1 MNLLKLIFLWASLL
15 VASGLSAQETP
26 LWTRYPAISPDGKT
40 IAFCYK
46 GDIFLVPAE
55 GGKATQLTTH
65 PAYDYHPVWSPDSKT
80 IAFTSGRDGGMDLY
94 MLPVTGGTPT
104 RLTTFSGNAIPE
116 CFTPDGK
123 HILFRA
129 NIQPDQAY
137 GQFPSGGQVYSVDL
151 EGGRP
156 EQVLTFEAY
165 NICFTPDGNK
175 ILYHD
180 RKGYEDEWRKHHT
193 SSVCRDIWIHDL
205 QTGEFTNL
213 TNKEVEDR
221 YPVLAADGNTVY
233 FLSER
238 FGSFNVCKMSLSNP
252 QDIKQVTHFTKHPV
266 RFLTRSNDDVLC
278 FFYDGEIYTL
288 TPGKQPKKVA
298 INVVMDNQTRDVQK
312 MSWNSGAR
320 EIAVSPNGKEFAVV
334 VRGDIFVANS
344 EFGTTKR
351 ITNTAAQEKNVNFSP
366 DGRSLVY
373 ASERDGQWNLYI
385 SKIKNEEDKSFAYAR
400 EIEEEQLTKG
410 MTASF
415 QPAFSP
421 DGKEVA
427 YLANRTEIRVINLK
441 SKKTRVVLPAKYNY
455 SYSDGDQSFEWSPD
469 GRWILAQ
476 FFEEGGWQHPDIA
489 LVKADGKGE
498 IHNLTN
504 SGYSDSNPRWM
515 MGGKAVIWR
524 TDREGLRSHG
534 SWGAQGDIYGL
545 FLDPEAYDYFRMS
558 KEERMLAG
566 EEKALE
572 QQREAQEKAE
582 AAKKDKKKDGK
593 ADDTKNKKK
602 DNKKKGDSE
611 TNVPAEGSKEPKK
624 EEGNN
629 LPELTIN
636 LKNLE
641 DRMVR
646 MTIHSSNLGDA
657 VLTNDGSK
665 LYYLAAFEGGYD
677 LWMHDFNENV
687 TRILSKMGRGGS
699 LELSKDGRTL
709 YLLSGGQIFTVNQG
723 NGQLKQLKYRV
734 DFEWKPA
741 EERAS
746 LFTHVWQQVKDK
758 FYDKDFKGVDW
769 EYYKKAYERF
779 LPYINNDFD
788 FAELL
793 GEMLGELNAS
803 HTGARYNMSMNRGAT
818 ANLGAFYDTN
828 YDKDGLRIT
837 EILERGPL
845 DLTDG
850 NIKPGMI
857 IRAIDNQPIKAGE
870 DYFPL
875 LEGKSGKRTLL
886 TIYDPESK
894 EEFEEYVKPINGG
907 QLNGLLY
914 QRWVK
919 QREHIT
925 DSLSNGQIGYIHIA
939 SMDSPSFRKTYS
951 ELLGRYRNRKAVVI
965 DTRYNG
971 GGWLHEDLLHLLGGK
986 QFAEFVPR
994 GQFIGIDP
1002 FAQWTKPSIVL
1013 VSESNYSNAHGFP
1026 WAYKEL
1032 GLGKLVGMP
1041 VPGTMTAVWWEQ
1053 MIDGVTFGIPQVGM
1067 KDNQGRILENMQL
1080 EPDIKVNNDP
1090 ANAIQGRDLQLEA
1103 AIKDLMEN
1111 L

>member
-1 MNLLKLIFLWASLL
+1 
-15 VASGLSAQETP
+15 
-26 LWTRYPAISPDGKT
+26 
-40 IAFCYK
+40 
-46 GDIFLVPAE
+46 
-55 GGKATQLTTH
+55 
-65 PAYDYHPVWSPDSKT
+65 
-80 IAFTSGRDGGMDLY
+80 
-94 MLPVTGGTPT
+94 
-104 RLTTFSGNAIPE
+104 
-116 CFTPDGK
+116 
-123 HILFRA
+123 
-129 NIQPDQAY
+129 
-137 GQFPSGGQVYSVDL
+137 
-151 EGGRP
+151 
-156 EQVLTFEAY
+156 
-165 NICFTPDGNK
+165 
-175 ILYHD
+175 
-180 RKGYEDEWRKHHT
+180 
-193 SSVCRDIWIHDL
+193 
-205 QTGEFTNL
+205 
-213 TNKEVEDR
+213 
-221 YPVLAADGNTVY
+221 
-233 FLSER
+233 
-238 FGSFNVCKMSLSNP
+238 MSLSNP
-252 QDIKQVTHFTKHPV
+252 QEIKQVTHFTKHPV
-266 RFLTRSNDDVLC
+266 RFLSRSNDDVLC

-312 MSWNSGAR
+312 MSWNNGAR

-441 SKKTRVVLPAKYNY
+441 SKKTRVILPAKYNY

-611 TNVPAEGSKEPKK
+611 TNVPAEGSKDPKK

-646 MTIHSSNLGDA
+646 MTINSSNLGDA

-845 DLTDG
+845 DQTDG

-870 DYFPL
+870 DYFRFL
-875 LEGKSGKRTLL
+875 NHKAGKNVVLTLRKGGKTW
-886 TIYDPESK
+886 
-894 EEFEEYVKPINGG
+894 EEVVKPITYGTQNA
-907 QLNGLLY
+907 LLY
-914 QRWVK
+914 NRWVR
-919 QREHIT
+919 QREHLV
-925 DSLSNGQIGYIHIA
+925 DSLSNGRVGYVHVQG
-939 SMDSPSFRKTYS
+939 MDSPSFREVFSKA
-951 ELLGRYRNRKAVVI
+951 LGKYRNCEALIV
-965 DTRYNG
+965 DTRFNG
-971 GGWLHEDLLHLLGGK
+971 GGWLHDDLATFLNGK
-986 QFAEFVPR
+986 HYADMTPR
-994 GQFIGIDP
+994 GQYIGSEP
-1002 FAQWTKPSIVL
+1002 LNKWYKPSCVIVG
-1013 VSESNYSNAHGFP
+1013 EGNYSDAHGFP
-1026 WAYKEL
+1026 FAYRAL
-1032 GLGKLVGMP
+1032 GIGKIIGMP
-1041 VPGTMTAVWWEQ
+1041 VPGTMTAVWWESQ
-1053 MIDGVTFGIPQVGM
+1053 IDPTLIFGIPQIGM
-1067 KDNQGRILENMQL
+1067 KDNDGNYQENKQL
-1080 EPDIKVNNDP
+1080 NPDIMVNNDP
-1090 ANAIQGRDLQLEA
+1090 QSMTEGRDLQIEA
-1103 AIKDLMEN
+1103 AVREMLKEADAAKAE
-1111 L
+1111 